1 MVIFHPRQAPDQKPP
16 VLLIKPDLVPPVG
29 LFYCRTGRCLSLTN
43 ALHLGKILIEDKFMS
58 DCFDKTEYL
67 SGKTLYPNAL
77 GWSKSPMA
85 RQVAQWVSGH
95 DFSLTGGSTPPRV
108 AYCIEIATCSFR
120 NQCQTKKDL
129 LDLASISPSD
139 PFMGQ
144 LGTCA
149 HNLIGQLL

>member
-129 LDLASISPSD
+129 LDLTSISPSD
-139 PFMGQ
+139 PFMGH
-144 LGTCA
+144 LGICA
-149 HNLIGQLL
+149 YDLIE